1 MRGSR
6 SVPICP
12 IRLVAAAAW
21 LALAAIGTVTAA
33 GDFTPAEVAQ
43 VLRFER
49 YSGLRDI
56 PEAARE
62 QERTRVLAR
71 YEEARAQFAGR
82 GPDLAQRFLTH
93 TERPPDSQAYYF
105 LLEAVGDTETALALI
120 RSLWAPPKVV
130 SGPAISG
137 GGRTWLLEREKS
149 EIRVAIESVL
159 VNEAPRRDPRIVADL
174 LEAIARLRPKDP
186 RHGPGD
192 AAMVVTLLGRCTGPE
207 ATAALQSLAEDPDAI
222 VRGLAV
228 QGLGESAGAAGPAST
243 LATVARS
250 LRADPDARAR
260 VEAATALGK
269 MGSAEGIAPLREALA
284 AERNAEVVD
293 AIVLSLVQLKSP
305 LGDTKACGEVVAR
318 TWEAHAAR
326 FPFACWRAGVPPE
339 ALKKAAIDGP
349 AQLRALALYAL
360 IENAADHAKSQTYL
374 TFPRR
379 AVAPPPAPPG
389 AEPITIIPIQP
400 PSAGPRPR
408 PEFDESMRQRLL
420 ASAVEVLSRPSAA
433 FPGKGGE
440 ISFSTV
446 TVVLDA
452 LWEIA
457 DRDMSVALKSADR
470 ISTPRTRY
478 MSQGRYGASHTLH
491 GKDPAAYVDY
501 RRPRQSAAGALLAA
515 AFGLLLAWPRT
526 RRAGASLV
534 VAALA
539 WSVWSLLATQ
549 LRELPP
555 PPLQFLTLSAIAFL
569 SAGASVAAVAL
580 MTRRTEPGGVARAIG
595 RGSAVLGIAAVTAF
609 FVCGY
614 TRWHGIFPIGG
625 EGWELIFDPIGAAII
640 AAMAAVVLA
649 TLDRVAFR
657 RLFP

>member
-1 MRGSR
+1 MPRIVSR
-6 SVPICP
+6 LLQLLAP
-12 IRLVAAAAW
+12 AAW
-21 LALAAIGTVTAA
+21 LAFAHASTTLAA
-33 GDFTPAEVAQ
+33 GDLAPPEVAQ
-43 VLRFER
+43 LSRFER
-49 YSGLRDI
+49 YSGLRDV

-62 QERTRVLAR
+62 QEQPRVRAR
-71 YEEARAQFAGR
+71 YQEARAHFAGR
-82 GPDLAQRFLTH
+82 GPDIAQRFLTH

-105 LLEAVGDTETALALI
+105 LLEAVGDTETTLALI

-137 GGRTWLLEREKS
+137 GGRTWLLERDKS
-149 EIRVAIESVL
+149 EISVAIESVL
-159 VNEAPRRDPRIVADL
+159 VNEAPRRDPRVVAAL
-174 LEAIARLRPKDP
+174 LEAIANLRPKDP

-192 AAMVVTLLGRCTGPE
+192 AAMVVTLLGRCTGPD
-207 ATAALQSLAEDPDAI
+207 ATTALQSLAEDPDAI

-243 LATVARS
+243 LATVARM
-250 LRADPDARAR
+250 LRADPDPRAR

-269 MGSAEGIAPLREALA
+269 MGSAEGITPLREALA
-284 AERNAEVVD
+284 TERNAQVMD
-293 AIVLSLVQLKSP
+293 AIVLALVQLKSP
-305 LGDTKACGEVVAR
+305 PSEPKTCGEVVAR
-318 TWEAHAAR
+318 TWEVHAAR
-326 FPFACWRAGVPPE
+326 FPFTCWRAGVPPE
-339 ALKKAAIDGP
+339 ELTEAAINGP
-349 AQLRALALYAL
+349 LQLRALALYAL
-360 IENAADHAKSQTYL
+360 IEKVAEHGKSQRQL
-374 TFPRR
+374 VFSPR
-379 AVAPPPAPPG
+379 AVAPPPPAAPPG

-400 PSAGPRPR
+400 PTAGPGPR
-408 PEFDESMRQRLL
+408 AEFDESTRGRLL

-470 ISTPRTRY
+470 ISTPRARFV
-478 MSQGRYGASHTLH
+478 SQGRYAASYTLH
-491 GKDPAAYVDY
+491 GKNPAAYVEY
-501 RRPRQSAAGALLAA
+501 RRPRQASAGALLAA
-515 AFGLLLAWPRT
+515 VLGLLLVWRRT

-539 WSVWSLLATQ
+539 WSLWSLSATPM
-549 LRELPP
+549 RELPP

-580 MTRRTEPGGVARAIG
+580 MTQRTEPGGLASAVG
-595 RGSAVLGIAAVTAF
+595 RGSAALGIAAVTAF
-609 FVCGY
+609 FACGY
-614 TRWHGIFPIGG
+614 TRWYDIFPIGG

-649 TLDRVAFR
+649 TLDRVVFR
-657 RLFP
+657 RIFT